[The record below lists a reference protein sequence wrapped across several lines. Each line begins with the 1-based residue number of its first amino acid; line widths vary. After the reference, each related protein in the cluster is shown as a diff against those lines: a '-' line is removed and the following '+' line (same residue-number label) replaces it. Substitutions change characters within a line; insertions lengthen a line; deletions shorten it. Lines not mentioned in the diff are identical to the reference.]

1 MRLSGWVELAPRKEA
16 VTPKV
21 LAVVEPMLAMLGCE
35 ADPVCWVAWGDD
47 PSARYMVFAPT
58 DAGLVQ
64 VNARV
69 NVPGEGPRAGGK
81 LIRWSRA
88 QVGDLAIE
96 MQGGHRI
103 LSFTLEGQILRGTD
117 DSADAVAAFVLDV
130 LAAIDGRPRRS
141 NGGPMTPPRGS
152 TKVVPPGPS
161 DGAATTEAPR
171 RKAVAQLEAPKERPS

>member
-1 MRLSGWVELAPRKEA
+1 MRLSGWVEIAPRPEA

-21 LAVVEPMLAMLGCE
+21 LAVVEPMLQMLGCE
-35 ADPVCWVAWGDD
+35 PDPPCWVAWGDD
-47 PSARYMVFAPT
+47 PGARYTVLAAT

-81 LIRWSRA
+81 LIRWGRA
-88 QVGDLAIE
+88 QVGDLAVE

-117 DSADAVAAFVLDV
+117 DTADAVAAFVLDM
-130 LAAIDGRPRRS
+130 LAAIDGRPRQAGAS
-141 NGGPMTPPRGS
+141 VSDPR
-152 TKVVPPGPS
+152 T
-161 DGAATTEAPR
+161 GAAAGAEAASSKAGAR
-171 RKAVAQLEAPKERPS
+171 GGSAGRKGVPQLDGPKGATS